1 VEAVDGVV
9 VVLGNLEGS
18 KYGEKRS
25 LSDEG
30 YRREAGRDEVSRK
43 EGRGGRLLLLITEM
57 IGMDAARIGW
67 EPALLDASLLLED
80 FENAPEAGE
89 CEDAQNG
96 GEDVAVEQERRG
108 GGEQSHDE
116 EYPPAAGA
124 EVVLGFDDDG
134 VEHSYEEE
142 CRQTY
147 DETGKIHNIFSF
159 RKLAVLGMYPFRG
172 GLTVK
177 SSFLPEIRRQK

>member
-1 VEAVDGVV
+1 MEGVV

-18 KYGEKRS
+18 KYGEKGS

-30 YRREAGRDEVSRK
+30 YRREAGREEVSRR
-43 EGRGGRLLLLITEM
+43 EERRGKRLLLLTE
-57 IGMDAARIGW
+57 IVGMDAARIGW
-67 EPALLDASLLLED
+67 EPAFFDAGLLLED

-89 CEDAQNG
+89 CEDAQDG

-124 EVVLGFDDDG
+124 EVVLGFDYDG
-134 VEHSYEEE
+134 VEHSYEKE

-159 RKLAVLGMYPFRG
+159 RKLAVLEMCTLRS

-177 SSFLPEIRRQK
+177 SSFHPEIRRQK